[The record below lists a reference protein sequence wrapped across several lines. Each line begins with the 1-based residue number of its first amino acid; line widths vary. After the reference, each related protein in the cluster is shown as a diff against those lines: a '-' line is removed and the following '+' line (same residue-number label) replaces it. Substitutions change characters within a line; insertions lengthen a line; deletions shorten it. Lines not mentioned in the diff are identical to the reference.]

1 MAEILVKEY
10 RGDVVENVHY
20 GSIAIVSSTGE
31 TIAYTGDIERQT
43 YMRSA
48 SKPIQVLPTLLAGLH
63 KKYNLNEE
71 EVTICN
77 SSHWG
82 SNHHIYVLQS
92 IMENIHEQCVKYGK
106 QEDGY
111 INYVKGANVAGFMKV
126 AKAMMAQGILQVI
139 EN

>member
-63 KKYNLNEE
+63 KKYNLSEE

-92 IMENIHEQCVKYGK
+92 IMEKTGLKE
-106 QEDGY
+106 EDM
-111 INYVKGANVAGFMKV
+111 IMNPTISTSATPSHV
-126 AKAMMAQGILQVI
+126 
-139 EN
+139 

>member
-82 SNHHIYVLQS
+82 SNHHIYVLRAS
-92 IMENIHEQCVKYGK
+92 WKK
-106 QEDGY
+106 R
-111 INYVKGANVAGFMKV
+111 A
-126 AKAMMAQGILQVI
+126 
-139 EN
+139 

>member
-92 IMENIHEQCVKYGK
+92 IMEKTGLKE
-106 QEDGY
+106 EDMIMNPTISTSATLLLRQTLKSY
-111 INYVKGANVAGFMKV
+111 DVTA
-126 AKAMMAQGILQVI
+126 
-139 EN
+139 

>member
-1 MAEILVKEY
+1 MLKEY

-63 KKYNLNEE
+63 KKYNLSEE
-71 EVTICN
+71 EERSVIPLT
-77 SSHWG
+77 
-82 SNHHIYVLQS
+82 
-92 IMENIHEQCVKYGK
+92 
-106 QEDGY
+106 
-111 INYVKGANVAGFMKV
+111 GA
-126 AKAMMAQGILQVI
+126 VI
-139 EN
+139 ITSMYFRASWKKRA

>member
-48 SKPIQVLPTLLAGLH
+48 SKPIQVLPTLA
-63 KKYNLNEE
+63 
-71 EVTICN
+71 VTIISMCFRA
-77 SSHWG
+77 SWKRP
-82 SNHHIYVLQS
+82 V
-92 IMENIHEQCVKYGK
+92 
-106 QEDGY
+106 
-111 INYVKGANVAGFMKV
+111 
-126 AKAMMAQGILQVI
+126 
-139 EN
+139 